1 MFHVQENRD
10 RSSLLSRF
18 NRDEL
23 VQRYKE
29 NFGLTNIKFER
40 AEADDLH
47 RQEQVARHAELEG
60 RLTDELLESTPE
72 NRTDTFSKAYTKL
85 YSELPWLVGTGTSS
99 GAEHWASLMKPG
111 SSVYEIGSGAGY
123 VVRYLGQRG
132 FRCVGTD
139 LSAER
144 ERVALAQDANVSWAT
159 TDGVHLSRFSAEEQF
174 DYVISDQVVEH
185 LHPDEILTHFKEAR
199 KLLKVGGCYI
209 MRTPYAPE
217 GPADLSVVFGEAK
230 PVFMH
235 LHEFGY
241 DEIEF
246 IRKTCGYRKAKAV
259 LRSRRLALCKASSAY
274 FLYCVLFDKFENF
287 VQRSRG
293 RSGYLM
299 GLRRKMFCPRSVWVV
314 LER

>member
-1 MFHVQENRD
+1 MFTIQESRD
-10 RSSLLSRF
+10 RSALLSRF
-18 NRDEL
+18 DRNEII
-23 VQRYKE
+23 QRYKR
-29 NFGLTNIKFER
+29 NFGLPDIEFEQI
-40 AEADDLH
+40 AH
-47 RQEQVARHAELEG
+47 HAELEG
-60 RLTDELLESTPE
+60 HLTDELLKSTPE
-72 NRTDTFSKAYTKL
+72 NRTAIFSRAYTRL

-99 GAEHWASLMKPG
+99 GAEQWASLMKPG

-123 VVRYLGQRG
+123 VVRSLGARG
-132 FRCVGTD
+132 FKCVGTD

-144 ERVALAQDANVSWAT
+144 ERVALAQDANVSWET
-159 TDGVHLSRFSAEEQF
+159 TDGVHLSRFTAENQF

-199 KLLKVGGCYI
+199 KLLKPGGRYI

-246 IRKTCGYRKAKAV
+246 IRRACGYKTAKAV
-259 LRSRRLALCKASSAY
+259 LRSRKLSLCKASGAY
-274 FLYCVLFDKFENF
+274 FRYCVLFDRLEKA
-287 VQRSRG
+287 VQRLRG
-293 RSGYLM
+293 KSDYLM
-299 GLRRKMFCPRSVWVV
+299 GLRRRMFCPRSVWVV